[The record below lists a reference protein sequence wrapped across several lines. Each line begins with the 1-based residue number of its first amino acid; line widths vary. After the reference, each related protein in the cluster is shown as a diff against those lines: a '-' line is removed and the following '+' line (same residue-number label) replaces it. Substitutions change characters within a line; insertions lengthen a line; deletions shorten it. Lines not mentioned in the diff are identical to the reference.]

1 MMKLPISTALALL
14 RVGHQAA
21 QCDSWNIAGVAK
33 LNLRSC
39 ILYVGIRSW
48 AQGNMGSKG
57 KEAGAGGRASG
68 RWRVS
73 SVGKQGKAIT
83 NARLEHRRYL
93 VSNPPLKGRA
103 QPPGIH

>member
-1 MMKLPISTALALL
+1 MELPISTALALL

-57 KEAGAGGRASG
+57 KEAGAGGESQWQVESLISG
-68 RWRVS
+68 QAR
-73 SVGKQGKAIT
+73 QGHHQCQIGT
-83 NARLEHRRYL
+83 
-93 VSNPPLKGRA
+93 
-103 QPPGIH
+103 